1 MYCPKCGFNLKDDNE
16 VEVCPECGA
25 KLRESTEKKEE
36 RAEAKTKKSGMK
48 YAVAAAAAVA
58 VLCGGFFIF
67 KAGMGAAEKPSEPSA
82 ESGLELVSITVPEG
96 TTEIKD
102 YEFAYYINMESIT
115 IPDSVTKIGTGAF
128 DVCVNLKSINI
139 PEGVTEIAENAFSDC
154 SSLESINIP
163 ESVTEIAE
171 ANF

>member
-1 MYCPKCGFNLKDDNE
+1 MYCPKCGFNLNDDNG

-102 YEFAYYINMESIT
+102 YEFAYYTNMESIT
-115 IPDSVTKIGTGAF
+115 IPDSVTKIGVGAF
-128 DVCVNLKSINI
+128 GGCANLKSIKLSENI
-139 PEGVTEIAENAFSDC
+139 EEIGNDAFREC
-154 SSLESINIP
+154 KSLENIDIP
-163 ESVTEIAE
+163 DKVEK
-171 ANF
+171 